1 MLKHA
6 DKGKD
11 SYYEIVQMLV
21 NGMKKKVNDK
31 DMYAELKETLSENM
45 ESKAK
50 YLIQKIKDK
59 IEINDPDQLLKD
71 ILNKTTFTQHEI
83 QNLSKLVVL
92 SDELK
97 LQIKS
102 LKSVPV
108 YDLLPLLTD
117 DSAYNT
123 YISQLS
129 TSKPKL
135 QSNQPQISNA
145 QLPSQLE

>member
-102 LKSVPV
+102 LKYVPV

-129 TSKPKL
+129 TSKPNL
-135 QSNQPQISNA
+135 QSNQPQTLISIVPI
-145 QLPSQLE
+145 PSD